1 MSNGSYSI
9 HISGRKHSIKNKKN
23 LVSFYNHILR
33 VYQEKKGTYDKD
45 KIVELIENPC
55 KSAKDYIK
63 VFNNSFLEEVSEYNN
78 KQKRKDRKI
87 DDYFKHVEAT
97 DKDVA
102 VEIIIQISD
111 QYYWKENPD
120 KKKFMENVYREQIK
134 DFKEKFPDFIITN
147 AMLHLDEASPHLH
160 VLGIPKATGYKRGM
174 SSQCAKSKIFT
185 PETLEKM
192 QKEMRENALVSMRK
206 FADPNF
212 NFKEKEKGRNFD
224 YSKEKIIELKTNN
237 DKINQVNND
246 LKSDIMEN
254 FNEIGE
260 ISRQIEKSSKN
271 IFYRIFH
278 NLPDLRHKLDKKEKK
293 LISNINWLVQ
303 NHLKNLSRNF
313 SSMDEFLEGFP
324 VIDFEGIRK
333 SAERDFYRDTY
344 SEFKQSKKDDLIS
357 ELAEKEKTKKSNIE
371 KAVNLAV
378 KELARTPE
386 IYNKVVEIKKKE
398 IENNPGELEDLM
410 KEVERQLFQI
420 YSDLIRNS
428 DKDLFKKRRSQIRN
442 EVVLEL
448 KDEIKKT
455 VDTSE
460 FRKQAIDEYR
470 KSELE
475 RDLSETEKA
484 GINKEILKIK
494 VNEALE
500 NPSDEII
507 EKVNQE
513 VKEKLVEMKFD
524 EKINSMD
531 YEIDVNNAIEEGIKA
546 SAEKNLAA
554 GSLMADKII
563 KVAHEAINRYTDISN
578 SDKIIKEVL
587 FEGQV
592 KPALEIVSMGCGIED
607 MAKSDPKIFR
617 DVITRIKEK
626 IQEIADYFGV
636 KVVHQGKD
644 FQKYKHTQPVKI
656 KEKSIIKE

>member
-1 MSNGSYSI
+1 MNGSYSF
-9 HISGRKHSIKNKKN
+9 HISSRQHAIKNKKQ
-23 LVSFYNHILR
+23 LVSFYKHILR
-33 VYQEKKGTYDKD
+33 LYQEKKGTYDKD
-45 KIVELIENPC
+45 KIIELIENPC
-55 KSAKDYIK
+55 KSANDYVK
-63 VFNNSFLEEVSEYNN
+63 VFNKSFSNELLEYNN
-78 KQKRKDRKI
+78 KQKRDDRKI
-87 DDYFKHVEAT
+87 DDYFKHVESS
-97 DKDVA
+97 DKDIA

-111 QYYWKENPD
+111 KYYWDENPD
-120 KKKFMENVYREQIK
+120 KRKFMEDVYREQIK
-134 DFKEKFPDFIITN
+134 DLQEMFPNLIITN
-147 AMLHLDEASPHLH
+147 AMLHLDEASPHIH
-160 VLGIPKATGYKRGM
+160 ILGIPKATDYKRGLLA
-174 SSQCAKSKIFT
+174 QCAKSKVFT
-185 PETLEKM
+185 PEILEKT
-192 QKEMRENALVSMRK
+192 QEEMREKALNSMRK
-206 FADPNF
+206 FADPDF
-212 NFKEKEKGRNFD
+212 TFKKKEKGRNFD
-224 YSKEKIIELKTNN
+224 YSKEKIIELKTGN
-237 DKINQVNND
+237 DRRNQLNND
-246 LKSDIMEN
+246 LTADIMEN
-254 FNEIGE
+254 FNEIDE
-260 ISRQIEKSSKN
+260 ISRQIEKFRKN
-271 IFYRIFH
+271 FFYRIFH
-278 NLPDLRHKLDKKEKK
+278 NLPDLRDKLDKKEKK
-293 LISNINWLVQ
+293 LISNIDWLVQ

-333 SAERDFYRDTY
+333 SAERDFYRETY
-344 SEFKQSKKDDLIS
+344 LEFKQSKKDDLIS

-371 KAVNLAV
+371 KAVDLAV

-386 IYNKVVEIKKKE
+386 IYNRVVEIKKKE
-398 IENNPGELEDLM
+398 IEDNPSELEDLM
-410 KEVERQLFQI
+410 KEVENQLFQL
-420 YSDLIRNS
+420 YSDMIRKS
-428 DKDLFKKRRSQIRN
+428 DKDLFKKKRVQIQN

-524 EKINSMD
+524 EKINSLD
-531 YEIDVNNAIEEGIKA
+531 YEIEVNNAIEEGIKA

-554 GSLMADKII
+554 GSLMADKVI

-617 DVITRIKEK
+617 DVVSKIKEK
-626 IQEIADYFGV
+626 IQKIADYLGIDLVFR
-636 KVVHQGKD
+636 GKD
-644 FQKYKHTQPVKI
+644 IQKYKHMQPVKI

>member
-1 MSNGSYSI
+1 MNGSYSF
-9 HISGRKHSIKNKKN
+9 HISSRQHAIKNKKQ
-23 LVSFYNHILR
+23 LVSFYKHILR
-33 VYQEKKGTYDKD
+33 LYQEKKGTYDKD
-45 KIVELIENPC
+45 KIIELIENPC
-55 KSAKDYIK
+55 KSANDYVK
-63 VFNNSFLEEVSEYNN
+63 VFNKSFSNELLEYNN
-78 KQKRKDRKI
+78 KQKRDDRKI
-87 DDYFKHVEAT
+87 DDYFKHVESS
-97 DKDVA
+97 DKDIA

-111 QYYWKENPD
+111 KYYWDENPD
-120 KKKFMENVYREQIK
+120 KRKFMEDVYREQIK
-134 DFKEKFPDFIITN
+134 DLQEMFPNLIITN
-147 AMLHLDEASPHLH
+147 AMLHLDEASPHIH
-160 VLGIPKATGYKRGM
+160 ILGIPKATDYKRGLLA
-174 SSQCAKSKIFT
+174 QCAKSKVFT
-185 PETLEKM
+185 PEILEKT
-192 QKEMRENALVSMRK
+192 QEEMREKALNSMRK
-206 FADPNF
+206 FADPDF
-212 NFKEKEKGRNFD
+212 TFKKKEKGRNFD
-224 YSKEKIIELKTNN
+224 YSKEKIIELKTGN
-237 DKINQVNND
+237 DRRNQLNND
-246 LKSDIMEN
+246 LTADIQEN
-254 FNEIGE
+254 FNEIDK
-260 ISRQIEKSSKN
+260 ISKQIERSKKN
-271 IFYRIFH
+271 FFYRVFH
-278 NLPDLRHKLDKKEKK
+278 NLPDLRDKLDKKEKK
-293 LISNINWLVQ
+293 LISNIDWLVQ

-333 SAERDFYRDTY
+333 SAERDFYRETY
-344 SEFKQSKKDDLIS
+344 LEFKQSKKDDLIS

-587 FEGQV
+587 FEGRV
-592 KPALEIVSMGCGIED
+592 EPALEIVSMGCGIKD
-607 MAKSDPKIFR
+607 MDKSDPKIFR
-617 DVITRIKEK
+617 DVVSKIKEK
-626 IQEIADYFGV
+626 IQKIADYSGID
-636 KVVHQGKD
+636 VVFRGKD
-644 FQKYKHTQPVKI
+644 IQKYKHMQPVKI

>member
-1 MSNGSYSI
+1 MNGSYSF
-9 HISGRKHSIKNKKN
+9 HISSRQHAIKNKKQ
-23 LVSFYNHILR
+23 LVSFYKHILR
-33 VYQEKKGTYDKD
+33 LYQEKKGTYDKD
-45 KIVELIENPC
+45 KIIELIENPC
-55 KSAKDYIK
+55 KSANDYVK
-63 VFNNSFLEEVSEYNN
+63 VFNKSFSNELLEYNN
-78 KQKRKDRKI
+78 KQKRDDRKI
-87 DDYFKHVEAT
+87 DDYFKHVESS
-97 DKDVA
+97 DKDIA

-111 QYYWKENPD
+111 KYYWDENPD
-120 KKKFMENVYREQIK
+120 KRKFMEDVYREQIK
-134 DFKEKFPDFIITN
+134 DLQEMFPNLIITN
-147 AMLHLDEASPHLH
+147 AMLHLDEASPHIH
-160 VLGIPKATGYKRGM
+160 ILGIPKATDYKRGLLA
-174 SSQCAKSKIFT
+174 QCAKSKVFT
-185 PETLEKM
+185 PEILEKT
-192 QKEMRENALVSMRK
+192 QEEMREKALNSMRK
-206 FADPNF
+206 FADPDF
-212 NFKEKEKGRNFD
+212 TFKKKEKGRNFD
-224 YSKEKIIELKTNN
+224 YSKEKIIELKTGN
-237 DKINQVNND
+237 DRRNQLNND
-246 LKSDIMEN
+246 LTADIQEN
-254 FNEIGE
+254 FNEIDK
-260 ISRQIEKSSKN
+260 IPKQIERSKKN
-271 IFYRIFH
+271 FFYRVFH
-278 NLPDLRHKLDKKEKK
+278 NLPDLRDKLDKKEKK
-293 LISNINWLVQ
+293 LISNIDWLVQ
-303 NHLKNLSRNF
+303 NHLKKLSRNF

-333 SAERDFYRDTY
+333 SAERDFYRETY
-344 SEFKQSKKDDLIS
+344 LEFKQSKKDDLIS

-371 KAVNLAV
+371 KAVDLAV

-398 IENNPGELEDLM
+398 IENNPSELEDLM
-410 KEVERQLFQI
+410 KEVEKQLFQF

-428 DKDLFKKRRSQIRN
+428 DKDFFKKRRSQIKN

-470 KSELE
+470 KSEIE
-475 RDLSETEKA
+475 RELSEPEKTE
-484 GINKEILKIK
+484 INKEILKIK
-494 VNEALE
+494 VNEALG
-500 NPSDEII
+500 NPSNEII

-513 VKEKLVEMKFD
+513 VKERLVEMKFD

-617 DVITRIKEK
+617 DVVSKIKEK
-626 IQEIADYFGV
+626 IQKIADYFGID
-636 KVVHQGKD
+636 VVFRGKD
-644 FQKYKHTQPVKI
+644 IQKYKHMQPVKI

>member
-1 MSNGSYSI
+1 MNGSYSI
-9 HISGRKHSIKNKKN
+9 HISSRQHAIKNKKQ
-23 LVSFYNHILR
+23 LVSFYKHILR
-33 VYQEKKGTYDKD
+33 LYQEKKGTYDKD
-45 KIVELIENPC
+45 KIIELIENPC
-55 KSAKDYIK
+55 KSANDYVK
-63 VFNNSFLEEVSEYNN
+63 VFNKSFSNELLEYNN
-78 KQKRKDRKI
+78 KQKRDDRKI
-87 DDYFKHVEAT
+87 DDYFKHVESS
-97 DKDVA
+97 DKDIA

-111 QYYWKENPD
+111 KYYWDENPD
-120 KKKFMENVYREQIK
+120 KRKFMEDVYREQIK
-134 DFKEKFPDFIITN
+134 DLQEMFPNLIITN
-147 AMLHLDEASPHLH
+147 AMLHLDEASPHIH
-160 VLGIPKATGYKRGM
+160 ILGIPKATDYKRGLQA
-174 SSQCAKSKIFT
+174 QCAKSKVFT
-185 PETLEKM
+185 PEILEKT
-192 QKEMRENALVSMRK
+192 QEEMREKALNSMRK
-206 FADPNF
+206 FADPDF
-212 NFKEKEKGRNFD
+212 TFKKKEKGRNFD

-278 NLPDLRHKLDKKEKK
+278 NLPDLRDKLDKKEKK
-293 LISNINWLVQ
+293 LISNIDWLVQ
-303 NHLKNLSRNF
+303 NHLKKLSRNF

-554 GSLMADKII
+554 GSLMADKVI

-626 IQEIADYFGV
+626 IQEIADYLGV

>member
-1 MSNGSYSI
+1 MNGSYSI
-9 HISGRKHSIKNKKN
+9 HISSRQHAIKNKKQ
-23 LVSFYNHILR
+23 LVSFYKHILR
-33 VYQEKKGTYDKD
+33 LYQEKKGTYDKD
-45 KIVELIENPC
+45 KIIELIENPC
-55 KSAKDYIK
+55 KSANDYVK
-63 VFNNSFLEEVSEYNN
+63 VFNKSFSNELLEYNN
-78 KQKRKDRKI
+78 KQKRDDRKI
-87 DDYFKHVEAT
+87 DDYFKHVESS
-97 DKDVA
+97 DKDIA

-111 QYYWKENPD
+111 KYYWDENPD
-120 KKKFMENVYREQIK
+120 KRKFMEDVYREQIK
-134 DFKEKFPDFIITN
+134 DLQEMFPNLIITN
-147 AMLHLDEASPHLH
+147 AMLHLDEASPHIH
-160 VLGIPKATGYKRGM
+160 ILGIPKATDYKRGLQA
-174 SSQCAKSKIFT
+174 QCAKSKVFT
-185 PETLEKM
+185 PEILEKT
-192 QKEMRENALVSMRK
+192 QEEMREKALNSMRK
-206 FADPNF
+206 FADPDF
-212 NFKEKEKGRNFD
+212 TFKKKEKGRNFD

-278 NLPDLRHKLDKKEKK
+278 NLPDLRDKLDKKEKK
-293 LISNINWLVQ
+293 LISNIDWLVQ
-303 NHLKNLSRNF
+303 NHLKKLSRNF

-333 SAERDFYRDTY
+333 SAERDFYRETY
-344 SEFKQSKKDDLIS
+344 LEFKQSKKDDLIS

-460 FRKQAIDEYR
+460 FRKQTIDEYR

-607 MAKSDPKIFR
+607 IAKSDPKIFR
-617 DVITRIKEK
+617 DVIARIKEK
-626 IQEIADYFGV
+626 IQGVADYLGV
-636 KVVHQGKD
+636 EVVFRGRD
-644 FQKYKHTQPVKI
+644 VQKYKHTQPVKI

>member
-1 MSNGSYSI
+1 MNGSYSI
-9 HISGRKHSIKNKKN
+9 HISSRQHAIKNKKQ
-23 LVSFYNHILR
+23 LVSFYKHILR
-33 VYQEKKGTYDKD
+33 LYQEKKGTYDKD
-45 KIVELIENPC
+45 KIIELIENPC
-55 KSAKDYIK
+55 KSANDYVK
-63 VFNNSFLEEVSEYNN
+63 VFNKSFSNELLEYNN
-78 KQKRKDRKI
+78 KQKRDDRKI
-87 DDYFKHVEAT
+87 DDYFKHVESS
-97 DKDVA
+97 DKDIA

-111 QYYWKENPD
+111 KYYWDENPD
-120 KKKFMENVYREQIK
+120 KRKFMEDVYREQIK
-134 DFKEKFPDFIITN
+134 DLQEMFPNLIITN
-147 AMLHLDEASPHLH
+147 AMLHLDEASPHIH
-160 VLGIPKATGYKRGM
+160 ILGIPKATDYKRGLQA
-174 SSQCAKSKIFT
+174 QCAKSKVFT
-185 PETLEKM
+185 PEILEKT
-192 QKEMRENALVSMRK
+192 QEEMREKALNSMRK
-206 FADPNF
+206 FADPDF
-212 NFKEKEKGRNFD
+212 TFKKKEKGRNFD

-278 NLPDLRHKLDKKEKK
+278 NLPDLRDKLDKKEKK
-293 LISNINWLVQ
+293 LISNIDWLVQ

-333 SAERDFYRDTY
+333 SAERDFYRETY
-344 SEFKQSKKDDLIS
+344 LEFKQSKKDDLIS

-617 DVITRIKEK
+617 DVIARIKEK
-626 IQEIADYFGV
+626 IQGVADYLGV
-636 KVVHQGKD
+636 EVVFRGRD
-644 FQKYKHTQPVKI
+644 VQKYKHTQPVKI

>member
-1 MSNGSYSI
+1 MNGSYSF
-9 HISGRKHSIKNKKN
+9 HISSRQHAIKNKKQ
-23 LVSFYNHILR
+23 LVSFYKHILR
-33 VYQEKKGTYDKD
+33 LYQEKKGTYDKD
-45 KIVELIENPC
+45 KIIELIENPC
-55 KSAKDYIK
+55 KSANDYVK
-63 VFNNSFLEEVSEYNN
+63 VFNKSFSNELLEYNN
-78 KQKRKDRKI
+78 KQKRDDRKI
-87 DDYFKHVEAT
+87 DDYFKHVESS
-97 DKDVA
+97 DKDIA

-111 QYYWKENPD
+111 KYYWDENPD
-120 KKKFMENVYREQIK
+120 KRKFMEDVYREQIK
-134 DFKEKFPDFIITN
+134 DLQEMFPNLIITN
-147 AMLHLDEASPHLH
+147 AMLHLDEASPHIH
-160 VLGIPKATGYKRGM
+160 ILGIPKATDYKRGLQA
-174 SSQCAKSKIFT
+174 QCAKSKVFT
-185 PETLEKM
+185 PEILEKT
-192 QKEMRENALVSMRK
+192 QEEMREKALNSMRK
-206 FADPNF
+206 FADPDF
-212 NFKEKEKGRNFD
+212 TFKKKEKGRNFD

-278 NLPDLRHKLDKKEKK
+278 NLPDLRDKLDKKEKK
-293 LISNINWLVQ
+293 LINNIDWLVQ

-333 SAERDFYRDTY
+333 SAERDFYRETY
-344 SEFKQSKKDDLIS
+344 LEFKQSKKDDLIS

-371 KAVNLAV
+371 KAVDLAV

-410 KEVERQLFQI
+410 KEVEKQLFQI

-592 KPALEIVSMGCGIED
+592 KPALEIVSMGCSIED

-617 DVITRIKEK
+617 DVIARIKEK
-626 IQEIADYFGV
+626 IQGVADYLGV
-636 KVVHQGKD
+636 EVVFRGRD
-644 FQKYKHTQPVKI
+644 VQKYKHTQPVKI

>member
-1 MSNGSYSI
+1 MNGSYSI
-9 HISGRKHSIKNKKN
+9 HISSRQHAIKNKKQ
-23 LVSFYNHILR
+23 LVSFYKHILR
-33 VYQEKKGTYDKD
+33 LYQEKKGTYDKD
-45 KIVELIENPC
+45 KIIELIENPC
-55 KSAKDYIK
+55 KSANDYVK
-63 VFNNSFLEEVSEYNN
+63 VFNKSFSNELLEYNN
-78 KQKRKDRKI
+78 KQKRDDRKI
-87 DDYFKHVEAT
+87 DDYFKHVESS
-97 DKDVA
+97 DKDIA

-111 QYYWKENPD
+111 KYYWDENPD
-120 KKKFMENVYREQIK
+120 KRKFMEDVYREQIK
-134 DFKEKFPDFIITN
+134 DLQEMFPNLIITN
-147 AMLHLDEASPHLH
+147 AMLHLDEASPHIH
-160 VLGIPKATGYKRGM
+160 ILGIPKATDYKRGLQA
-174 SSQCAKSKIFT
+174 QCAKSKVFT
-185 PETLEKM
+185 PEILEKT
-192 QKEMRENALVSMRK
+192 QEEMREKALNSMRK
-206 FADPNF
+206 FADPDF
-212 NFKEKEKGRNFD
+212 TFKKKEKGRNFD

-278 NLPDLRHKLDKKEKK
+278 NLPDLRDKLDKKEKK
-293 LISNINWLVQ
+293 LISNIDWLVQ
-303 NHLKNLSRNF
+303 NHLKKLSRNF

-333 SAERDFYRDTY
+333 SAERDFYRETY
-344 SEFKQSKKDDLIS
+344 LEFKQSKKDDLIS

-546 SAEKNLAA
+546 SAEKNLAV

-626 IQEIADYFGV
+626 IQEIADYLGV

>member
-1 MSNGSYSI
+1 M
-9 HISGRKHSIKNKKN
+9 HIASRQHAIKNKKQ
-23 LVSFYNHILR
+23 LVSVYKHILR
-33 VYQEKKGTYDKD
+33 LYQEKKGTYDKD
-45 KIVELIENPC
+45 KIIELIENPC
-55 KSAKDYIK
+55 KSANDYVK
-63 VFNNSFLEEVSEYNN
+63 VFNKSFSNELLEYNN
-78 KQKRKDRKI
+78 KQKRDDRKI
-87 DDYFKHVEAT
+87 DDYFKHVESS
-97 DKDVA
+97 DKDIA

-111 QYYWKENPD
+111 KYYWDENPD
-120 KKKFMENVYREQIK
+120 KRKFMEDVYREQIK
-134 DFKEKFPDFIITN
+134 DLQEMFPNLIITN
-147 AMLHLDEASPHLH
+147 AMLHLDEASPHIH
-160 VLGIPKATGYKRGM
+160 ILGIPKATDYKRGLLA
-174 SSQCAKSKIFT
+174 QCAKSKVFT
-185 PETLEKM
+185 PEILEKT
-192 QKEMRENALVSMRK
+192 QEEMREKALNSMRK
-206 FADPNF
+206 FADPDF
-212 NFKEKEKGRNFD
+212 TFKKKEKGRNFD
-224 YSKEKIIELKTNN
+224 YSKEKIIELKTGN
-237 DKINQVNND
+237 DRRNQLNND
-246 LKSDIMEN
+246 LTADIQEN
-254 FNEIGE
+254 FNEIDK
-260 ISRQIEKSSKN
+260 IPKQIERSKKN
-271 IFYRIFH
+271 FFYRVFH
-278 NLPDLRHKLDKKEKK
+278 NLPDLRDKLDKKEKK
-293 LISNINWLVQ
+293 LISNIDWLVQ
-303 NHLKNLSRNF
+303 NHLKKLSRNF

-333 SAERDFYRDTY
+333 SAERDFYRETY
-344 SEFKQSKKDDLIS
+344 LEFKQSKKDDLIS

-371 KAVNLAV
+371 KAVDLAV

-398 IENNPGELEDLM
+398 IENNPGELENLM
-410 KEVERQLFQI
+410 KEVENQLFQL

-428 DKDLFKKRRSQIRN
+428 DKDFFKKRRSQIRN

-500 NPSDEII
+500 NPSNEII

-513 VKEKLVEMKFD
+513 VKERLVEMKFD
-524 EKINSMD
+524 EKINSLD
-531 YEIDVNNAIEEGIKA
+531 YEIEVNNAIEEGIKA

-554 GSLMADKII
+554 GSLMADKVI

-592 KPALEIVSMGCGIED
+592 EPALEIVSMGCGIKD
-607 MAKSDPKIFR
+607 MDKSDPKIFR
-617 DVITRIKEK
+617 DVVSKIKEK
-626 IQEIADYFGV
+626 IQKIADYWGID
-636 KVVHQGKD
+636 VVFRGKD
-644 FQKYKHTQPVKI
+644 IQKYKHMQPVKI

>member
-1 MSNGSYSI
+1 MNGSYSF
-9 HISGRKHSIKNKKN
+9 HISSRQHAIKNKKQ
-23 LVSFYNHILR
+23 LVSFYKHILR
-33 VYQEKKGTYDKD
+33 LYQEKKGTYDKD
-45 KIVELIENPC
+45 KIIELIENPC
-55 KSAKDYIK
+55 KSANDYVK
-63 VFNNSFLEEVSEYNN
+63 VFNKSFSNELLEYNN
-78 KQKRKDRKI
+78 KQKRDDRKI
-87 DDYFKHVEAT
+87 DDYFKHVESS
-97 DKDVA
+97 DKDIA

-111 QYYWKENPD
+111 KYYWDENPD
-120 KKKFMENVYREQIK
+120 KRKFMEDVYREQIK
-134 DFKEKFPDFIITN
+134 DLQEMFPNLIITN
-147 AMLHLDEASPHLH
+147 AMLHLDEASPHIH
-160 VLGIPKATGYKRGM
+160 ILGIPKATDYKRGLLA
-174 SSQCAKSKIFT
+174 QCAKSKVFT
-185 PETLEKM
+185 PEILEKT
-192 QKEMRENALVSMRK
+192 QEEMREKALNSMRK
-206 FADPNF
+206 FADPDF
-212 NFKEKEKGRNFD
+212 TFKKKEKGRNFD
-224 YSKEKIIELKTNN
+224 YSKEKIIELKTGN
-237 DKINQVNND
+237 DRRNQLNND
-246 LKSDIMEN
+246 LTADIQEN
-254 FNEIGE
+254 FNEIDE
-260 ISRQIEKSSKN
+260 ISRQIEKFRKN
-271 IFYRIFH
+271 FFYRIFH
-278 NLPDLRHKLDKKEKK
+278 NLPDLRDKLDKKEKK
-293 LISNINWLVQ
+293 LISNIDWLVQ

-333 SAERDFYRDTY
+333 SAERDFYRETY
-344 SEFKQSKKDDLIS
+344 LEFKQSKKDDLIS

-371 KAVNLAV
+371 KAVDLAV

-398 IENNPGELEDLM
+398 IENNPGELENLM
-410 KEVERQLFQI
+410 KEVENQLFQL

-428 DKDLFKKRRSQIRN
+428 DKDFFKKRRSQIRN

-470 KSELE
+470 KSELK

-500 NPSDEII
+500 NPSNEII

-513 VKEKLVEMKFD
+513 VKERLVEMKFD
-524 EKINSMD
+524 DKINSLD
-531 YEIDVNNAIEEGIKA
+531 YEIEVNNAIEEGIKA

-554 GSLMADKII
+554 GSLMADKVI

-592 KPALEIVSMGCGIED
+592 EPALEIVSMGCGIKD
-607 MAKSDPKIFR
+607 MDKSDPKIFR
-617 DVITRIKEK
+617 DVVSKIKEK
-626 IQEIADYFGV
+626 IQKIADYWGID
-636 KVVHQGKD
+636 VVFRGKD
-644 FQKYKHTQPVKI
+644 IQKYKHMQPVKI

>member
-1 MSNGSYSI
+1 MNGSYSF
-9 HISGRKHSIKNKKN
+9 HISSRQHAIKNKKQ
-23 LVSFYNHILR
+23 LVSFYKHILR
-33 VYQEKKGTYDKD
+33 LYQEKKGTYDKD
-45 KIVELIENPC
+45 KIIELIENPC
-55 KSAKDYIK
+55 KSANDYVK
-63 VFNNSFLEEVSEYNN
+63 VFNKSFSNELLEYNN
-78 KQKRKDRKI
+78 KQKRDDRKI
-87 DDYFKHVEAT
+87 DDYFKHVESS
-97 DKDVA
+97 DKDIA

-111 QYYWKENPD
+111 KYYWDENPD
-120 KKKFMENVYREQIK
+120 KRKFMEDVYREQIK
-134 DFKEKFPDFIITN
+134 DLQEMFPNLIITN

-160 VLGIPKATGYKRGM
+160 ILGIPKATDYKRGLLA
-174 SSQCAKSKIFT
+174 QCAKSKVFT
-185 PETLEKM
+185 PEILEKT
-192 QKEMRENALVSMRK
+192 QEEMREKALNSMRK
-206 FADPNF
+206 FADPDF
-212 NFKEKEKGRNFD
+212 TFKKKEKGRNFD
-224 YSKEKIIELKTNN
+224 YSKEKIIELKTGN
-237 DKINQVNND
+237 DRRNQLNND
-246 LKSDIMEN
+246 LTADIQEN
-254 FNEIGE
+254 FNEIDK
-260 ISRQIEKSSKN
+260 ISKQIERSKKN
-271 IFYRIFH
+271 FFYRVFH
-278 NLPDLRHKLDKKEKK
+278 NLPDLRDKLDKKEKK
-293 LISNINWLVQ
+293 LISNIDWLVQ
-303 NHLKNLSRNF
+303 NHLKKLSRNF

-333 SAERDFYRDTY
+333 SAERDFYRETY
-344 SEFKQSKKDDLIS
+344 LEFKQSKKDDLIS

-371 KAVNLAV
+371 KAVDLAV

-398 IENNPGELEDLM
+398 IENNPGELENLM
-410 KEVERQLFQI
+410 KEVENQLFQL

-428 DKDLFKKRRSQIRN
+428 DKDFFKKRRSQIRN

-500 NPSDEII
+500 NPSNEII

-513 VKEKLVEMKFD
+513 VKERLVEMKFD
-524 EKINSMD
+524 EKINSLD
-531 YEIDVNNAIEEGIKA
+531 YEIEVNNAIEEGIKA

-554 GSLMADKII
+554 GSLMADKVI

-592 KPALEIVSMGCGIED
+592 EPALEIVSMGCGIKD
-607 MAKSDPKIFR
+607 MDKSDPKIFR

-626 IQEIADYFGV
+626 IQEIADYLGV

>member
-1 MSNGSYSI
+1 MNGSYSF
-9 HISGRKHSIKNKKN
+9 HISSRQHAIKNKKQ
-23 LVSFYNHILR
+23 LVSFYKHILR
-33 VYQEKKGTYDKD
+33 LYQEKKGTYDKD
-45 KIVELIENPC
+45 KIIELIENPC
-55 KSAKDYIK
+55 KSANDYVK
-63 VFNNSFLEEVSEYNN
+63 VFNKSFSNELLEYNN
-78 KQKRKDRKI
+78 KQKRDDRKI
-87 DDYFKHVEAT
+87 DDYFKHVESS
-97 DKDVA
+97 DKDIA

-111 QYYWKENPD
+111 KYYWDENPD
-120 KKKFMENVYREQIK
+120 KRKFMEDVYREQIK
-134 DFKEKFPDFIITN
+134 DLQEMFPNLIITN
-147 AMLHLDEASPHLH
+147 AMLHLDEASPHIH
-160 VLGIPKATGYKRGM
+160 ILGIPKATDYKRGLQA
-174 SSQCAKSKIFT
+174 QCAKSKVFT
-185 PETLEKM
+185 PEILEKT
-192 QKEMRENALVSMRK
+192 QEEMREKALNSMRK
-206 FADPNF
+206 FADPDF
-212 NFKEKEKGRNFD
+212 TFKKKEKGRNFD

-278 NLPDLRHKLDKKEKK
+278 NLPDLRDKLDKKEKK
-293 LISNINWLVQ
+293 LISNIDWLVQ
-303 NHLKNLSRNF
+303 NHLKKLSRNF

-333 SAERDFYRDTY
+333 SAERDFYRETY
-344 SEFKQSKKDDLIS
+344 LEFKQSKKDDLIS

-617 DVITRIKEK
+617 DVIARIKEK
-626 IQEIADYFGV
+626 IQGVADYLGV
-636 KVVHQGKD
+636 EVVFRGRD
-644 FQKYKHTQPVKI
+644 VQKYKHTQPVKI

>member
-1 MSNGSYSI
+1 MNGSYSF
-9 HISGRKHSIKNKKN
+9 HISSRQHAIKNKKQ
-23 LVSFYNHILR
+23 LVSFYKHILR
-33 VYQEKKGTYDKD
+33 LYQEKKGTYDKD
-45 KIVELIENPC
+45 KIIELIENPC
-55 KSAKDYIK
+55 KSANDYVK
-63 VFNNSFLEEVSEYNN
+63 VFNKSFSNELLEYNN
-78 KQKRKDRKI
+78 KQKRDDRKI
-87 DDYFKHVEAT
+87 DDYFKHVESS
-97 DKDVA
+97 DKDIA

-111 QYYWKENPD
+111 KYYWDENPD
-120 KKKFMENVYREQIK
+120 KRKFMEDVYREQIK
-134 DFKEKFPDFIITN
+134 DLQEMFPNLIITN
-147 AMLHLDEASPHLH
+147 AMLHLDEASPHIH
-160 VLGIPKATGYKRGM
+160 ILGIPKATDYKRGLLA
-174 SSQCAKSKIFT
+174 QCAKSKVFT
-185 PETLEKM
+185 PEILEKT
-192 QKEMRENALVSMRK
+192 QEEMREKALNSMRK
-206 FADPNF
+206 FADPDF
-212 NFKEKEKGRNFD
+212 TFKKKEKGRNFD
-224 YSKEKIIELKTNN
+224 YSKEKIIELKTGN
-237 DKINQVNND
+237 DRRNQLNND
-246 LKSDIMEN
+246 LTADIQEN
-254 FNEIGE
+254 FNEIDK
-260 ISRQIEKSSKN
+260 ISKQIERSKKN
-271 IFYRIFH
+271 FFYRVFH
-278 NLPDLRHKLDKKEKK
+278 NLPDLRDKLDKKEKK
-293 LISNINWLVQ
+293 LISNIDWLVQ
-303 NHLKNLSRNF
+303 NHLKKLSRNF

-333 SAERDFYRDTY
+333 SAERDFYRETY
-344 SEFKQSKKDDLIS
+344 LEFKQSKKDDLIS

-371 KAVNLAV
+371 KAVDLAV

-398 IENNPGELEDLM
+398 IENNPGELENLM
-410 KEVERQLFQI
+410 KEVENQLFQL

-428 DKDLFKKRRSQIRN
+428 DKDFFKKRRSQIRN

-500 NPSDEII
+500 NPSNEII

-513 VKEKLVEMKFD
+513 VKERLVEMKFD
-524 EKINSMD
+524 EKINSLD
-531 YEIDVNNAIEEGIKA
+531 YEIEVNNAIEEGIKA

-554 GSLMADKII
+554 GSLMADKVI

-592 KPALEIVSMGCGIED
+592 EPALEIVSMGCGIKD
-607 MAKSDPKIFR
+607 MDKSDPKIFR
-617 DVITRIKEK
+617 DVVSKIKEK
-626 IQEIADYFGV
+626 IQKIADYWGID
-636 KVVHQGKD
+636 VVFRGKD
-644 FQKYKHTQPVKI
+644 IQKYKHMQPVKI

>member
-1 MSNGSYSI
+1 MNGSYSF
-9 HISGRKHSIKNKKN
+9 HISSRQHAIKNKKQ
-23 LVSFYNHILR
+23 LVSFYKHILR
-33 VYQEKKGTYDKD
+33 LYQEKKGTYDKD
-45 KIVELIENPC
+45 KIIELIENPC
-55 KSAKDYIK
+55 KSANDYVK
-63 VFNNSFLEEVSEYNN
+63 VFNKSFSNELLEYNN
-78 KQKRKDRKI
+78 KQKRDDRKI
-87 DDYFKHVEAT
+87 DDYFKHVESS
-97 DKDVA
+97 DKDIA

-111 QYYWKENPD
+111 KYYWDENPD
-120 KKKFMENVYREQIK
+120 KRKFMEDVYREQIK
-134 DFKEKFPDFIITN
+134 DLQEMFPNLIITN
-147 AMLHLDEASPHLH
+147 AMLHLDEASPHIH
-160 VLGIPKATGYKRGM
+160 ILGIPKATDYKRGLLA
-174 SSQCAKSKIFT
+174 QCAKSKVFT
-185 PETLEKM
+185 PEILEKT
-192 QKEMRENALVSMRK
+192 QEEMREKALNSMRK
-206 FADPNF
+206 FADPDF
-212 NFKEKEKGRNFD
+212 TFKKKEKGRNFD
-224 YSKEKIIELKTNN
+224 YSKEKIIELKTGN
-237 DKINQVNND
+237 DRRNQLNND
-246 LKSDIMEN
+246 LTADIQEN
-254 FNEIGE
+254 FNEIDE
-260 ISRQIEKSSKN
+260 ISRQIEKFRKN
-271 IFYRIFH
+271 FFYRIFH
-278 NLPDLRHKLDKKEKK
+278 NLPDLRDKLDKKEKK
-293 LISNINWLVQ
+293 LISNIDWLVQ
-303 NHLKNLSRNF
+303 NHLKKLSRNF

-333 SAERDFYRDTY
+333 SAERDFYRETY
-344 SEFKQSKKDDLIS
+344 LEFKQSKKDDLIS

-371 KAVNLAV
+371 KAVDLAV

-398 IENNPGELEDLM
+398 IENNPGELENLM
-410 KEVERQLFQI
+410 KEVENQLFQL

-428 DKDLFKKRRSQIRN
+428 DKDFFKKRRSQIRN

-500 NPSDEII
+500 NPSNEII

-513 VKEKLVEMKFD
+513 VKERLVEMKFD
-524 EKINSMD
+524 EKINSLD
-531 YEIDVNNAIEEGIKA
+531 YEIEVNNAIEEGIKA

-554 GSLMADKII
+554 GSLMADKVI

-592 KPALEIVSMGCGIED
+592 EPALEIVSMGCGIKD
-607 MAKSDPKIFR
+607 MDKSDPKIFR
-617 DVITRIKEK
+617 DVVSKIKEK
-626 IQEIADYFGV
+626 IQKIADYWGID
-636 KVVHQGKD
+636 VVFRGKD
-644 FQKYKHTQPVKI
+644 IQKYKHMQPVKI

>member
-1 MSNGSYSI
+1 MNGSYSI
-9 HISGRKHSIKNKKN
+9 HISSRQHAIKNKKQ
-23 LVSFYNHILR
+23 LVSFYKHILR
-33 VYQEKKGTYDKD
+33 LYQEKKGTYDKD
-45 KIVELIENPC
+45 KIIELIENPC
-55 KSAKDYIK
+55 KSANDYVK
-63 VFNNSFLEEVSEYNN
+63 VFNKSFSNELLEYNN
-78 KQKRKDRKI
+78 KQKRDDRKI
-87 DDYFKHVEAT
+87 DDYFKHVESS
-97 DKDVA
+97 DKDIA

-111 QYYWKENPD
+111 KYYWDENPD
-120 KKKFMENVYREQIK
+120 KRKFMEDVYREQIK
-134 DFKEKFPDFIITN
+134 DLQEMFPNLIITN
-147 AMLHLDEASPHLH
+147 AMLHLDEASPHIH
-160 VLGIPKATGYKRGM
+160 ILGIPKATDYKRGLLA
-174 SSQCAKSKIFT
+174 QCAKSKVFT
-185 PETLEKM
+185 PEILEKT
-192 QKEMRENALVSMRK
+192 QEEMREKALNSMRK
-206 FADPNF
+206 FADPDF
-212 NFKEKEKGRNFD
+212 TFKKKEKGRNFD
-224 YSKEKIIELKTNN
+224 YSKEKIIELKTGN
-237 DKINQVNND
+237 DRRNQLNND
-246 LKSDIMEN
+246 LTADIQEN
-254 FNEIGE
+254 FNEIDK
-260 ISRQIEKSSKN
+260 ISKQIERSKKN
-271 IFYRIFH
+271 FFYRVFH
-278 NLPDLRHKLDKKEKK
+278 NLPDLRDKLDKKEKK
-293 LISNINWLVQ
+293 LISNIDWLVQ
-303 NHLKNLSRNF
+303 NHLKKLSRNF

-398 IENNPGELEDLM
+398 IENNPSELEDLM
-410 KEVERQLFQI
+410 KEVEKQLFQF

-428 DKDLFKKRRSQIRN
+428 DKDFFKKRRSQIKN

-470 KSELE
+470 KSEIE
-475 RDLSETEKA
+475 RELSEPEKTE
-484 GINKEILKIK
+484 INKEILKIK
-494 VNEALE
+494 VNEALG
-500 NPSDEII
+500 NPSNEII

-513 VKEKLVEMKFD
+513 VKERLVEMKFD

-554 GSLMADKII
+554 GSLMADKVI

-587 FEGQV
+587 FEGRV
-592 KPALEIVSMGCGIED
+592 EPALEIVSMGCGIKD
-607 MAKSDPKIFR
+607 MDKSDPKIFR
-617 DVITRIKEK
+617 DVVSKIKEK
-626 IQEIADYFGV
+626 IQKIADYSGID
-636 KVVHQGKD
+636 VVFRGKD
-644 FQKYKHTQPVKI
+644 IQKYKHMQPVKI

>member
-1 MSNGSYSI
+1 MNGSYSF
-9 HISGRKHSIKNKKN
+9 HISSRQHAIKNKKQ
-23 LVSFYNHILR
+23 LVSFYKHILR
-33 VYQEKKGTYDKD
+33 LYQEKKGTYDKD
-45 KIVELIENPC
+45 KIIELIENPC
-55 KSAKDYIK
+55 KSANDYVK
-63 VFNNSFLEEVSEYNN
+63 VFNKSFSNELLEYNN
-78 KQKRKDRKI
+78 KQKRDDRKI
-87 DDYFKHVEAT
+87 DDYFKHVESS
-97 DKDVA
+97 DKDIA

-111 QYYWKENPD
+111 KYYWDENPD
-120 KKKFMENVYREQIK
+120 KRKFMEDVYREQIK
-134 DFKEKFPDFIITN
+134 DLQEMFPNLIITN
-147 AMLHLDEASPHLH
+147 AMLHLDEASPHIH
-160 VLGIPKATGYKRGM
+160 ILGIPKATDYKRGLLA
-174 SSQCAKSKIFT
+174 QCAKSKVFT
-185 PETLEKM
+185 PEILEKT
-192 QKEMRENALVSMRK
+192 QEEMREKALNSMRK
-206 FADPNF
+206 FADPDF
-212 NFKEKEKGRNFD
+212 TFKKKEKGRNFD
-224 YSKEKIIELKTNN
+224 YSKEKIIELKTGN
-237 DKINQVNND
+237 DRRNQLNND
-246 LKSDIMEN
+246 LTADIQEN
-254 FNEIGE
+254 FNEIDK
-260 ISRQIEKSSKN
+260 IPKQIERSKKN
-271 IFYRIFH
+271 FFYRVFH
-278 NLPDLRHKLDKKEKK
+278 NLPDLRDKLDKKEKK
-293 LISNINWLVQ
+293 LISNIDWLVQ
-303 NHLKNLSRNF
+303 NHLKKLSRNF

-333 SAERDFYRDTY
+333 SAERDFYRETY
-344 SEFKQSKKDDLIS
+344 LEFKQSKKDDLIS

-371 KAVNLAV
+371 KAVDLAV

-398 IENNPGELEDLM
+398 IENNPGELENLM
-410 KEVERQLFQI
+410 KEVENQLFQL

-428 DKDLFKKRRSQIRN
+428 DKDFFKKRRSQIRN

-500 NPSDEII
+500 NPSNEII

-513 VKEKLVEMKFD
+513 VKERLVEMKFD
-524 EKINSMD
+524 EKINSLD
-531 YEIDVNNAIEEGIKA
+531 YEIEVNNAIEEGIKA

-554 GSLMADKII
+554 GSLMADKVI

-592 KPALEIVSMGCGIED
+592 EPALEIVSMGCGIKD
-607 MAKSDPKIFR
+607 MDKSDPKIFR
-617 DVITRIKEK
+617 DVVSKIKEK
-626 IQEIADYFGV
+626 IQKIADYWGID
-636 KVVHQGKD
+636 VVFRGKD
-644 FQKYKHTQPVKI
+644 IQKYKHMQPVKI

>member
-1 MSNGSYSI
+1 MNGSYSI
-9 HISGRKHSIKNKKN
+9 HISSRQHAIKNKKQ
-23 LVSFYNHILR
+23 LVSFYKHILR
-33 VYQEKKGTYDKD
+33 LYQEKKGTYDKD
-45 KIVELIENPC
+45 KIIELIENPC
-55 KSAKDYIK
+55 KSANDYVK
-63 VFNNSFLEEVSEYNN
+63 VFNKSFSNELLEYNN
-78 KQKRKDRKI
+78 KQKRDDRKI
-87 DDYFKHVEAT
+87 DDYFKHVESS
-97 DKDVA
+97 DKDIA

-111 QYYWKENPD
+111 KYYWDENPD
-120 KKKFMENVYREQIK
+120 KRKFMEDVYREQIK
-134 DFKEKFPDFIITN
+134 DLQEMFPNLIITN
-147 AMLHLDEASPHLH
+147 AMLHLDEASPHIH
-160 VLGIPKATGYKRGM
+160 ILGIPKATDYKRGLQA
-174 SSQCAKSKIFT
+174 QCAKSKVFT
-185 PETLEKM
+185 PEILEKT
-192 QKEMRENALVSMRK
+192 QEEMREKALNSMRK
-206 FADPNF
+206 FADPDF
-212 NFKEKEKGRNFD
+212 TFKKKEKGRNFD

-278 NLPDLRHKLDKKEKK
+278 NLPDLRDKLDKKEKK
-293 LISNINWLVQ
+293 LISNIDWLVQ
-303 NHLKNLSRNF
+303 NHLKKLSRNF

-554 GSLMADKII
+554 GSLMADKVI

-587 FEGQV
+587 FEGRV
-592 KPALEIVSMGCGIED
+592 EPALEIVSMGCGIKD
-607 MAKSDPKIFR
+607 MDKSDPKIFR
-617 DVITRIKEK
+617 DVVSKIKEK
-626 IQEIADYFGV
+626 IQKIADYWGID
-636 KVVHQGKD
+636 VVFRGKD
-644 FQKYKHTQPVKI
+644 IQKYKHMQPVKI

>member
-1 MSNGSYSI
+1 MNGSYSI
-9 HISGRKHSIKNKKN
+9 HISSRQHAIKNKKQ
-23 LVSFYNHILR
+23 LVSFYKHILR
-33 VYQEKKGTYDKD
+33 LYQEKKGTYDKD
-45 KIVELIENPC
+45 KIIELIENPC
-55 KSAKDYIK
+55 KSANDYVK
-63 VFNNSFLEEVSEYNN
+63 VFNKSFSNELLEYNN
-78 KQKRKDRKI
+78 KQKRDDRKI
-87 DDYFKHVEAT
+87 DDYFKHVESS
-97 DKDVA
+97 DKDIA

-111 QYYWKENPD
+111 KYYWDENPD
-120 KKKFMENVYREQIK
+120 KRKFMEDVYREQIK
-134 DFKEKFPDFIITN
+134 DLQEMFPNLIITN
-147 AMLHLDEASPHLH
+147 AMLHLDEASPHIH
-160 VLGIPKATGYKRGM
+160 ILGIPKATDYKRGLQA
-174 SSQCAKSKIFT
+174 QCAKSKVFT
-185 PETLEKM
+185 PEILEKT
-192 QKEMRENALVSMRK
+192 QEEMREKALNSMRK
-206 FADPNF
+206 FADPDF
-212 NFKEKEKGRNFD
+212 TFKKKEKGRNFD

-278 NLPDLRHKLDKKEKK
+278 NLPDLRDKLDKKEKK
-293 LISNINWLVQ
+293 LISNIDWLVQ
-303 NHLKNLSRNF
+303 NHLKKLSRNF

-333 SAERDFYRDTY
+333 SAERDFYRETY
-344 SEFKQSKKDDLIS
+344 LEFKQSKKDDLIS

-617 DVITRIKEK
+617 DVIARIKEK
-626 IQEIADYFGV
+626 IQGVADYLGV
-636 KVVHQGKD
+636 EVVFRGRD
-644 FQKYKHTQPVKI
+644 VQKYKHTQPVKI
-656 KEKSIIKE
+656 KEKPIIK

>member
-1 MSNGSYSI
+1 MNGSYSF
-9 HISGRKHSIKNKKN
+9 HISSRQHAIKNKKQ
-23 LVSFYNHILR
+23 LVSFYKHILR
-33 VYQEKKGTYDKD
+33 LYQEKKGTYDKD
-45 KIVELIENPC
+45 KIIELIENPC
-55 KSAKDYIK
+55 KSANDYVK
-63 VFNNSFLEEVSEYNN
+63 VFNKSFSNELLEYNN
-78 KQKRKDRKI
+78 KQKRDDRKI
-87 DDYFKHVEAT
+87 DDYFKHVESS
-97 DKDVA
+97 DKDIA

-111 QYYWKENPD
+111 KYYWDENPD
-120 KKKFMENVYREQIK
+120 KRKFMEDVYREQIK
-134 DFKEKFPDFIITN
+134 DLQEMFPNLIITN
-147 AMLHLDEASPHLH
+147 AMLHLDEASPHIH
-160 VLGIPKATGYKRGM
+160 ILGIPKATDYKRGLLA
-174 SSQCAKSKIFT
+174 QCAKSKVFT
-185 PETLEKM
+185 PEILEKT
-192 QKEMRENALVSMRK
+192 QEEMREKALNSMRK
-206 FADPNF
+206 FADPDF
-212 NFKEKEKGRNFD
+212 TFKKKEKGRNFD
-224 YSKEKIIELKTNN
+224 YSKEKIIELKTGN
-237 DKINQVNND
+237 DRRNQLNND
-246 LKSDIMEN
+246 LTADIQEN
-254 FNEIGE
+254 FNEIDK
-260 ISRQIEKSSKN
+260 ISKQIERSKKN
-271 IFYRIFH
+271 FFYRVFH
-278 NLPDLRHKLDKKEKK
+278 NLPDLRDKLDKKEKK
-293 LISNINWLVQ
+293 LISNIDWLVQ
-303 NHLKNLSRNF
+303 NHLKKLSRNF

-333 SAERDFYRDTY
+333 SAERDFYRETY

-371 KAVNLAV
+371 KAVDLAV

-410 KEVERQLFQI
+410 KEVEKQLFQI

-470 KSELE
+470 KSEIE
-475 RDLSETEKA
+475 RELSEPEKTE
-484 GINKEILKIK
+484 INKEILKIK

-500 NPSDEII
+500 NPSNEII

-524 EKINSMD
+524 EKINSLD
-531 YEIDVNNAIEEGIKA
+531 YEIEVNNAIEEGIKA

-554 GSLMADKII
+554 GSLMADKVI

-592 KPALEIVSMGCGIED
+592 EPALEIVSMGCGIKD
-607 MAKSDPKIFR
+607 MDKSDPKIFR

-626 IQEIADYFGV
+626 IQEIADYLGV

-644 FQKYKHTQPVKI
+644 FQKYKHMQPVKI

>member
-1 MSNGSYSI
+1 MNGSYSI
-9 HISGRKHSIKNKKN
+9 HISSRQHAIKNKKQ
-23 LVSFYNHILR
+23 LVSFYKHILR
-33 VYQEKKGTYDKD
+33 LYQEKKGTYDKD
-45 KIVELIENPC
+45 KIIELIENPC
-55 KSAKDYIK
+55 KSANDYVK
-63 VFNNSFLEEVSEYNN
+63 VFNKSFSNELLEYNN
-78 KQKRKDRKI
+78 KQKRDVRKI
-87 DDYFKHVEAT
+87 DDYFKHVESS
-97 DKDVA
+97 DKDIA

-111 QYYWKENPD
+111 KYYWDENPD
-120 KKKFMENVYREQIK
+120 KRKFMEDVYREQIK
-134 DFKEKFPDFIITN
+134 DLQEMFPNLIITN
-147 AMLHLDEASPHLH
+147 AMLHLDEASPHIH
-160 VLGIPKATGYKRGM
+160 ILGIPKATDYKRGLQA
-174 SSQCAKSKIFT
+174 QCAKSKVFT
-185 PETLEKM
+185 PEILEKT
-192 QKEMRENALVSMRK
+192 QEEMREKALNSMRK
-206 FADPNF
+206 FADPDF
-212 NFKEKEKGRNFD
+212 TFKKKEKGRNFD

-278 NLPDLRHKLDKKEKK
+278 NLPDLRDKLDKKEKK
-293 LISNINWLVQ
+293 LISNIDWLVQ
-303 NHLKNLSRNF
+303 NHLKKLSRNF

-333 SAERDFYRDTY
+333 SAERDFYRETY
-344 SEFKQSKKDDLIS
+344 LEFKQSKKDDLIS

-592 KPALEIVSMGCGIED
+592 KPALEIVSMGCGIKD
-607 MAKSDPKIFR
+607 MDKSDPKIFR
-617 DVITRIKEK
+617 DVVSKIKEK
-626 IQEIADYFGV
+626 IQKIADYLGIDLVFR
-636 KVVHQGKD
+636 GKD
-644 FQKYKHTQPVKI
+644 IQKYKHMQPVKI
-656 KEKSIIKE
+656 KEKPIIK

>member
-1 MSNGSYSI
+1 MNGSYSI
-9 HISGRKHSIKNKKN
+9 HISSRQHAIKNKKQ
-23 LVSFYNHILR
+23 LVSFYKHILR
-33 VYQEKKGTYDKD
+33 LYQEKKGTYDKD
-45 KIVELIENPC
+45 KIIELIENPC
-55 KSAKDYIK
+55 KSANDYVK
-63 VFNNSFLEEVSEYNN
+63 VFNKSFSNELLEYNN
-78 KQKRKDRKI
+78 KQKRDERKI
-87 DDYFKHVEAT
+87 DDYFKHVESS
-97 DKDVA
+97 DKDIA

-111 QYYWKENPD
+111 KYYWDENPD
-120 KKKFMENVYREQIK
+120 KRKFMEDVYREQIK
-134 DFKEKFPDFIITN
+134 DLQEMFPNLIITN
-147 AMLHLDEASPHLH
+147 AMLHLDEASPHIH
-160 VLGIPKATGYKRGM
+160 ILGIPKATDYKRGLQA
-174 SSQCAKSKIFT
+174 QCAKSKVFT
-185 PETLEKM
+185 PEILEKT
-192 QKEMRENALVSMRK
+192 QEEMREKALNSMRK
-206 FADPNF
+206 FADPDF
-212 NFKEKEKGRNFD
+212 TFKKKEKGRNFD

-278 NLPDLRHKLDKKEKK
+278 NLPDLRDKLDKKEKK
-293 LISNINWLVQ
+293 LISNIDWLVQ
-303 NHLKNLSRNF
+303 NHLKKLSRNF

-333 SAERDFYRDTY
+333 SAERDFYRETY
-344 SEFKQSKKDDLIS
+344 LEFKQSKKDDLIS

-617 DVITRIKEK
+617 DVIARIKEK
-626 IQEIADYFGV
+626 IQGVADYLGV
-636 KVVHQGKD
+636 EVVFRGRD
-644 FQKYKHTQPVKI
+644 VQKYKHTQPVKI

>member
-1 MSNGSYSI
+1 MNGSYSF
-9 HISGRKHSIKNKKN
+9 HISSRQHAIKNKKQ
-23 LVSFYNHILR
+23 LVSFYKHILR
-33 VYQEKKGTYDKD
+33 LYQEKKGTYDKD
-45 KIVELIENPC
+45 KIIELIENPC
-55 KSAKDYIK
+55 KSANDYVK
-63 VFNNSFLEEVSEYNN
+63 VFNKSFSNELLEYNN
-78 KQKRKDRKI
+78 KQKRDDRKI
-87 DDYFKHVEAT
+87 DDYFKHVESS
-97 DKDVA
+97 DKDIA

-111 QYYWKENPD
+111 KYYWDENPD
-120 KKKFMENVYREQIK
+120 KRKFMEDVYREQIK
-134 DFKEKFPDFIITN
+134 DLQEMFPNLIITN
-147 AMLHLDEASPHLH
+147 AMLHLDEASPHIH
-160 VLGIPKATGYKRGM
+160 ILGIPKATDYKRGLLA
-174 SSQCAKSKIFT
+174 QCAKSKVFT
-185 PETLEKM
+185 PEILEKT
-192 QKEMRENALVSMRK
+192 QEEMREKALNSMRK
-206 FADPNF
+206 FADPDF
-212 NFKEKEKGRNFD
+212 TFKKKEKGRNFD
-224 YSKEKIIELKTNN
+224 YSKEKIIELKTGN
-237 DKINQVNND
+237 DRRNQLNND
-246 LKSDIMEN
+246 LTADIMEN
-254 FNEIGE
+254 FNEIDE
-260 ISRQIEKSSKN
+260 ISRQIEKFRKN
-271 IFYRIFH
+271 FFYRIFH
-278 NLPDLRHKLDKKEKK
+278 NLPDLRDKLDKKEKK
-293 LISNINWLVQ
+293 LISNIDWLVQ

-333 SAERDFYRDTY
+333 SAERDFYRETY
-344 SEFKQSKKDDLIS
+344 LEFKQSKKDDLIS

-371 KAVNLAV
+371 KAVDLAV

-386 IYNKVVEIKKKE
+386 IYNRVVEIKKKE
-398 IENNPGELEDLM
+398 IEDNPSELEDLM
-410 KEVERQLFQI
+410 KEVENQLFQL
-420 YSDLIRNS
+420 YSDMIRKS
-428 DKDLFKKRRSQIRN
+428 DKDLFKKKRVQIQN

-592 KPALEIVSMGCGIED
+592 KQALEIVSMGCGIKAMD
-607 MAKSDPKIFR
+607 KSDPKILS
-617 DVITRIKEK
+617 DIIARIKGK
-626 IQEIADYFGV
+626 IQQIADYLGIDMIFR
-636 KVVHQGKD
+636 GKD
-644 FQKYKHTQPVKI
+644 IQKYKHMQPVKI

>member
-1 MSNGSYSI
+1 MNGSYSI
-9 HISGRKHSIKNKKN
+9 HISSRQHAIKNKKQ
-23 LVSFYNHILR
+23 LVSFYKHILR
-33 VYQEKKGTYDKD
+33 LYQEKKGTYDKD
-45 KIVELIENPC
+45 KIIELIENPC
-55 KSAKDYIK
+55 KSANDHVK
-63 VFNNSFLEEVSEYNN
+63 VFNKSFSNELLEYNN
-78 KQKRKDRKI
+78 KQKRDDRKI
-87 DDYFKHVEAT
+87 DDYFKHVESS
-97 DKDVA
+97 DKDIA

-111 QYYWKENPD
+111 KYYWDENPD
-120 KKKFMENVYREQIK
+120 KRKFMEDVYREQIK
-134 DFKEKFPDFIITN
+134 DLQEMFPNLIITN
-147 AMLHLDEASPHLH
+147 AMLHLDEASPHIH
-160 VLGIPKATGYKRGM
+160 ILGIPKATDYKRGLQA
-174 SSQCAKSKIFT
+174 QCAKSKVFT
-185 PETLEKM
+185 PEILEKT
-192 QKEMRENALVSMRK
+192 QEEMREKALNSMRK
-206 FADPNF
+206 FADPDF
-212 NFKEKEKGRNFD
+212 TFKKKEKGRNFD

-278 NLPDLRHKLDKKEKK
+278 NLPDFRDKLDKKEKK
-293 LISNINWLVQ
+293 LISNIDWLVQ
-303 NHLKNLSRNF
+303 NHLKKLSRNF

-626 IQEIADYFGV
+626 IQEIADYLGV

>member
-1 MSNGSYSI
+1 MNGSYSI
-9 HISGRKHSIKNKKN
+9 HISSRQHAIKNKKQ
-23 LVSFYNHILR
+23 LVSFYKHILR
-33 VYQEKKGTYDKD
+33 LYQEKKGTYDKD
-45 KIVELIENPC
+45 KIIELIENPC
-55 KSAKDYIK
+55 KSANDYVK
-63 VFNNSFLEEVSEYNN
+63 VFNKSFSNELLEYNN
-78 KQKRKDRKI
+78 KQKRDDRKI
-87 DDYFKHVEAT
+87 DDYFKHVESS
-97 DKDVA
+97 DKDIA

-111 QYYWKENPD
+111 KYYWDENPD
-120 KKKFMENVYREQIK
+120 KRKFMEDVYREQIK
-134 DFKEKFPDFIITN
+134 DLQEMFPNLIITN
-147 AMLHLDEASPHLH
+147 AMLHLDEASPHIH
-160 VLGIPKATGYKRGM
+160 ILGIPKATDYKRGLQA
-174 SSQCAKSKIFT
+174 QCAKSKVFT
-185 PETLEKM
+185 PEILEKT
-192 QKEMRENALVSMRK
+192 QEEMREKALNSMRK
-206 FADPNF
+206 FADPDF
-212 NFKEKEKGRNFD
+212 TFKKKEKGRNFD

-278 NLPDLRHKLDKKEKK
+278 NLPDLRDKLDKKEKK
-293 LISNINWLVQ
+293 LISNIDWLVQ
-303 NHLKNLSRNF
+303 NHLKKLSRNF

-333 SAERDFYRDTY
+333 SAERDFYRETY
-344 SEFKQSKKDDLIS
+344 LEFKQSKKDDLIS

-386 IYNKVVEIKKKE
+386 VYNKVVEIKKKE

-410 KEVERQLFQI
+410 KEVEKQLFQF

-428 DKDLFKKRRSQIRN
+428 DEDFFKERRSRLKK
-442 EVVLEL
+442 EAALEL

-470 KSELE
+470 KSEIE
-475 RDLSETEKA
+475 RELSEPEKTE
-484 GINKEILKIK
+484 INKEILKIK

-507 EKVNQE
+507 GKVNQE
-513 VKEKLVEMKFD
+513 VKERLVEMKFD

-554 GSLMADKII
+554 GSLMADEVI
-563 KVAHEAINRYTDISN
+563 KVAHEAINRYTGISN

-592 KPALEIVSMGCGIED
+592 EPALEIVSMGCGIKD
-607 MAKSDPKIFR
+607 MDKSDPKIFR
-617 DVITRIKEK
+617 DVVSKIKQT
-626 IQEIADYFGV
+626 IQNIADYLGID
-636 KVVHQGKD
+636 VVFQGKD

>member
-1 MSNGSYSI
+1 MNGSYSF
-9 HISGRKHSIKNKKN
+9 HISSRQHAIKNKKQ
-23 LVSFYNHILR
+23 LVSFYKHILR
-33 VYQEKKGTYDKD
+33 LYQEKKGTYDKD
-45 KIVELIENPC
+45 KIIELIENPC
-55 KSAKDYIK
+55 KSANDYVK
-63 VFNNSFLEEVSEYNN
+63 VFNKSFSNELLEYNN
-78 KQKRKDRKI
+78 KQKRDDRKI
-87 DDYFKHVEAT
+87 DDYFKHVESS
-97 DKDVA
+97 DKDIA

-111 QYYWKENPD
+111 KYYWDENPD
-120 KKKFMENVYREQIK
+120 KRKFMEDVYREQIK
-134 DFKEKFPDFIITN
+134 DLQEMFPNLIITN
-147 AMLHLDEASPHLH
+147 AMLHLDEASPHIH
-160 VLGIPKATGYKRGM
+160 ILGIPKATDYKRGLQA
-174 SSQCAKSKIFT
+174 QCAKSKVFT
-185 PETLEKM
+185 PEILEKT
-192 QKEMRENALVSMRK
+192 QEEMREKALNSMRK
-206 FADPNF
+206 FADPDF
-212 NFKEKEKGRNFD
+212 TFKKKEKGRNFD

-278 NLPDLRHKLDKKEKK
+278 NLPDLRDKLDKKEKK
-293 LISNINWLVQ
+293 LISNIDWLVQ
-303 NHLKNLSRNF
+303 NHLKKLSRNF

-333 SAERDFYRDTY
+333 SAERDFYRETY
-344 SEFKQSKKDDLIS
+344 LEFKQSKKDDLIS

-626 IQEIADYFGV
+626 IQEIADYLGV

>member
-1 MSNGSYSI
+1 M
-9 HISGRKHSIKNKKN
+9 
-23 LVSFYNHILR
+23 
-33 VYQEKKGTYDKD
+33 
-45 KIVELIENPC
+45 
-55 KSAKDYIK
+55 
-63 VFNNSFLEEVSEYNN
+63 EYNN
-78 KQKRKDRKI
+78 KQKRDDRKI
-87 DDYFKHVEAT
+87 DDYFKHVESS
-97 DKDVA
+97 DKDIA

-111 QYYWKENPD
+111 KYYWDENPD
-120 KKKFMENVYREQIK
+120 KRKFMEDVYREQIK
-134 DFKEKFPDFIITN
+134 DLQEMFPNLIITN
-147 AMLHLDEASPHLH
+147 AMLHLDEASPHIH
-160 VLGIPKATGYKRGM
+160 ILGIPKATDYKRGLLA
-174 SSQCAKSKIFT
+174 QCAKSKVFT
-185 PETLEKM
+185 PEILEKT
-192 QKEMRENALVSMRK
+192 QEEMREKALNSMRK
-206 FADPNF
+206 FADPDF
-212 NFKEKEKGRNFD
+212 TFKKKEKGRNFD

-254 FNEIGE
+254 FNEISE

-278 NLPDLRHKLDKKEKK
+278 NLPDLRDKLDKKEKK
-293 LISNINWLVQ
+293 LISNIDWLVQ

-324 VIDFEGIRK
+324 VINFEGIRK
-333 SAERDFYRDTY
+333 SAERDFYRETY
-344 SEFKQSKKDDLIS
+344 LEFKQSKKDDLIS

-371 KAVNLAV
+371 KAVDLAV

-410 KEVERQLFQI
+410 KEVENQLFQL

-428 DKDLFKKRRSQIRN
+428 DKDFFKKRRIRIQN

-455 VDTSE
+455 VDPSE

-500 NPSDEII
+500 NPSNEII
-507 EKVNQE
+507 GKVNQE
-513 VKEKLVEMKFD
+513 VKERLVEMKFN

-531 YEIDVNNAIEEGIKA
+531 YEIEVNNAIEEGIKA

-554 GSLMADKII
+554 SSLMADEVI

-592 KPALEIVSMGCGIED
+592 KPALEIVSMGCGIKD
-607 MAKSDPKIFR
+607 MDKYDPKIFR
-617 DVITRIKEK
+617 DVVSKIKEK
-626 IQEIADYFGV
+626 IQKIADYWGID
-636 KVVHQGKD
+636 VVFRGKD
-644 FQKYKHTQPVKI
+644 IQKYKHMQPVKI
-656 KEKSIIKE
+656 KEKPIIK

>member
-1 MSNGSYSI
+1 MNGSYSI
-9 HISGRKHSIKNKKN
+9 HISSRQHAIKNKKQ
-23 LVSFYNHILR
+23 LVSFYKHILR
-33 VYQEKKGTYDKD
+33 LYQEKKGTYDKD
-45 KIVELIENPC
+45 KIIELIENPC
-55 KSAKDYIK
+55 KSANDYVK
-63 VFNNSFLEEVSEYNN
+63 VFNKSFSNELLEYNN
-78 KQKRKDRKI
+78 KQKRDDRKI
-87 DDYFKHVEAT
+87 DDYFKHVESS
-97 DKDVA
+97 DKDIA

-111 QYYWKENPD
+111 KYYWDENPD
-120 KKKFMENVYREQIK
+120 KRKFMEDVYREQIK
-134 DFKEKFPDFIITN
+134 DLQEMFPNLIITN
-147 AMLHLDEASPHLH
+147 AMLHLDEASPHIH
-160 VLGIPKATGYKRGM
+160 ILGIPKATDYKRGLQA
-174 SSQCAKSKIFT
+174 QCAKSKVFT
-185 PETLEKM
+185 PEILEKT
-192 QKEMRENALVSMRK
+192 QEEMREKALNSMRK
-206 FADPNF
+206 FADPDF
-212 NFKEKEKGRNFD
+212 TFKKKEKGRNFD

-278 NLPDLRHKLDKKEKK
+278 NLPDLRDKLDKKEKK
-293 LISNINWLVQ
+293 LINNIDWLVQ

-333 SAERDFYRDTY
+333 SAERDFYRETY
-344 SEFKQSKKDDLIS
+344 LEFKQSKKDDLIS

-428 DKDLFKKRRSQIRN
+428 DKDLFKKKRVQIQN

-500 NPSDEII
+500 NPSNEII

-513 VKEKLVEMKFD
+513 VKERLVEMKFD
-524 EKINSMD
+524 EKINSLD
-531 YEIDVNNAIEEGIKA
+531 YEIEVNNAIEEGIKA

-554 GSLMADKII
+554 GSLMADKVI

-592 KPALEIVSMGCGIED
+592 EPALEIVSMGCGIKD
-607 MAKSDPKIFR
+607 MDKSDPKIFR
-617 DVITRIKEK
+617 DVVSKIKEK
-626 IQEIADYFGV
+626 IQKIADYWGID
-636 KVVHQGKD
+636 VVFRGKD
-644 FQKYKHTQPVKI
+644 IQKYKHMQPVKI

>member
-1 MSNGSYSI
+1 MNGSYSF
-9 HISGRKHSIKNKKN
+9 HISSRQHAIKNKKQ
-23 LVSFYNHILR
+23 LVSFYKHILR
-33 VYQEKKGTYDKD
+33 LYQEKKGTYDKD
-45 KIVELIENPC
+45 KIIELIENPC
-55 KSAKDYIK
+55 KSANDYVK
-63 VFNNSFLEEVSEYNN
+63 VFNKSFSNELLEYNN
-78 KQKRKDRKI
+78 KQKRDDRKI
-87 DDYFKHVEAT
+87 DDYFKHVESS
-97 DKDVA
+97 DKDIA

-111 QYYWKENPD
+111 KYYWDENPD
-120 KKKFMENVYREQIK
+120 KRKFMEDVYREQIK
-134 DFKEKFPDFIITN
+134 DLQEMFPNLIITN
-147 AMLHLDEASPHLH
+147 AMLHLDEASPHIH
-160 VLGIPKATGYKRGM
+160 ILGIPKATDYKRGLLA
-174 SSQCAKSKIFT
+174 QCAKSKVFT
-185 PETLEKM
+185 PEILEKT
-192 QKEMRENALVSMRK
+192 QEEMREKALNSMRK
-206 FADPNF
+206 FADPDF
-212 NFKEKEKGRNFD
+212 TFKKKEKGRNFD
-224 YSKEKIIELKTNN
+224 YSKEKIIELKTGN
-237 DKINQVNND
+237 DRRNQLNND
-246 LKSDIMEN
+246 LTADIMEN
-254 FNEIGE
+254 FNEIDE
-260 ISRQIEKSSKN
+260 ISRQIEKFRKN
-271 IFYRIFH
+271 FFYRIFH
-278 NLPDLRHKLDKKEKK
+278 NLPDLRDKLDKKEKK
-293 LISNINWLVQ
+293 LISNIDWLVQ
-303 NHLKNLSRNF
+303 NHLKKLSRNF

-333 SAERDFYRDTY
+333 SAERDFYRETY
-344 SEFKQSKKDDLIS
+344 LEFKQSKKDDLIS

-617 DVITRIKEK
+617 DVVSKIKEK
-626 IQEIADYFGV
+626 IQKIADYLGIDLVFR
-636 KVVHQGKD
+636 GKD
-644 FQKYKHTQPVKI
+644 IQKYKHMQPVKI
-656 KEKSIIKE
+656 KEKPIIK

>member
-1 MSNGSYSI
+1 MNGSYSI
-9 HISGRKHSIKNKKN
+9 HISSRQHAIKNKKQ
-23 LVSFYNHILR
+23 LVSFYKHILR
-33 VYQEKKGTYDKD
+33 LYQEKKGTYDKD
-45 KIVELIENPC
+45 KIIELIENPC
-55 KSAKDYIK
+55 KSANDYVK
-63 VFNNSFLEEVSEYNN
+63 VFNKSFSNELLEYNN
-78 KQKRKDRKI
+78 KQKRDDRKI
-87 DDYFKHVEAT
+87 DDYFKHVESS
-97 DKDVA
+97 DKDIA

-111 QYYWKENPD
+111 KYYWDENPD
-120 KKKFMENVYREQIK
+120 KRKFMEDVYREQIK
-134 DFKEKFPDFIITN
+134 DLQEMFPNLIITN
-147 AMLHLDEASPHLH
+147 AMLHLDEASPHIH
-160 VLGIPKATGYKRGM
+160 ILGIPKATDYKRGLLA
-174 SSQCAKSKIFT
+174 QCAKSKVFT
-185 PETLEKM
+185 PEILEKT
-192 QKEMRENALVSMRK
+192 QEEMREKALNSMRK
-206 FADPNF
+206 FADPDF
-212 NFKEKEKGRNFD
+212 TFKKKEKGRNFD
-224 YSKEKIIELKTNN
+224 YSKEKIIELKTGN
-237 DKINQVNND
+237 DRRNQLNND
-246 LKSDIMEN
+246 LTADIQEN
-254 FNEIGE
+254 FNEIDE
-260 ISRQIEKSSKN
+260 ISRQIEKFRKN
-271 IFYRIFH
+271 FFYRIFH
-278 NLPDLRHKLDKKEKK
+278 NLPDLRDKLDKKEKK
-293 LISNINWLVQ
+293 LISNIDWLVQ

-333 SAERDFYRDTY
+333 SAERDFYRETY
-344 SEFKQSKKDDLIS
+344 LEFKQSKKDDLIS

-371 KAVNLAV
+371 KAVDLAV

-398 IENNPGELEDLM
+398 IENNPGELENLM
-410 KEVERQLFQI
+410 KEVENQLFQL

-428 DKDLFKKRRSQIRN
+428 DKDFFKKRRSQIRN

-500 NPSDEII
+500 NPSNEII

-513 VKEKLVEMKFD
+513 VKERLVEMKFD

-546 SAEKNLAA
+546 SAKKNLAA

-617 DVITRIKEK
+617 DVIARIKEK
-626 IQEIADYFGV
+626 IQGVADYLGV
-636 KVVHQGKD
+636 EVVFRGRD
-644 FQKYKHTQPVKI
+644 VQKYKHTQPVKI

>member
-1 MSNGSYSI
+1 MNGSYSF
-9 HISGRKHSIKNKKN
+9 HISSRQHAIKNKKQ
-23 LVSFYNHILR
+23 LVSFYKHILR
-33 VYQEKKGTYDKD
+33 LYQEKKGTYDKD
-45 KIVELIENPC
+45 KIIELIENPC
-55 KSAKDYIK
+55 KSANDYVK
-63 VFNNSFLEEVSEYNN
+63 VFNKSFSNELLEYNN
-78 KQKRKDRKI
+78 KQKRDDRKI
-87 DDYFKHVEAT
+87 DDYFKHVESS
-97 DKDVA
+97 DKDIA

-111 QYYWKENPD
+111 KYYWDENPD
-120 KKKFMENVYREQIK
+120 KRKFMEDVYREQIK
-134 DFKEKFPDFIITN
+134 DLQEMFPNLIITN
-147 AMLHLDEASPHLH
+147 AMLHLDEASPHIH
-160 VLGIPKATGYKRGM
+160 ILGIPKATDYKRGLLA
-174 SSQCAKSKIFT
+174 QCAKSKVFT
-185 PETLEKM
+185 PEILEKT
-192 QKEMRENALVSMRK
+192 QEEMREKALNSMRK
-206 FADPNF
+206 FADPDF
-212 NFKEKEKGRNFD
+212 TFKKKEKGRNFD
-224 YSKEKIIELKTNN
+224 YSKEKIIELKTGN
-237 DKINQVNND
+237 DRRNQLNND
-246 LKSDIMEN
+246 LTADIQEN
-254 FNEIGE
+254 FNEIDE
-260 ISRQIEKSSKN
+260 ISRQIEKFRKN
-271 IFYRIFH
+271 FFYRIFH
-278 NLPDLRHKLDKKEKK
+278 NLPDLRDKLDKKEKK
-293 LISNINWLVQ
+293 LISNIDWLVQ

-333 SAERDFYRDTY
+333 SAERDFYRETY
-344 SEFKQSKKDDLIS
+344 LEFKQSKKDDLIS

-371 KAVNLAV
+371 KAVDLAV

-398 IENNPGELEDLM
+398 IENNPGELENLM
-410 KEVERQLFQI
+410 KEVENQLFQL

-428 DKDLFKKRRSQIRN
+428 DKDFFKKRRSQIRN

-500 NPSDEII
+500 NPSNEII

-513 VKEKLVEMKFD
+513 VKERLVEMKFD
-524 EKINSMD
+524 EKINSLD
-531 YEIDVNNAIEEGIKA
+531 YEIEVNNAIEEGIKA

-554 GSLMADKII
+554 GSLMADKVI

-592 KPALEIVSMGCGIED
+592 EPALEIVSMGCGIKD
-607 MAKSDPKIFR
+607 MDKSDPKIFR
-617 DVITRIKEK
+617 DVVSKIKEK
-626 IQEIADYFGV
+626 IQGVADYLGV
-636 KVVHQGKD
+636 EVVFRGRD
-644 FQKYKHTQPVKI
+644 VQKYKHTQPVKI

>member
-1 MSNGSYSI
+1 MNGSYSI
-9 HISGRKHSIKNKKN
+9 HISSRQHAIKNKKQ
-23 LVSFYNHILR
+23 LVSFYKHILR
-33 VYQEKKGTYDKD
+33 LYQEKKGTYDKD
-45 KIVELIENPC
+45 KIIELIENPC
-55 KSAKDYIK
+55 KSANDYVK
-63 VFNNSFLEEVSEYNN
+63 VFNKSFSNELLEYNN
-78 KQKRKDRKI
+78 KQKRDDRKI
-87 DDYFKHVEAT
+87 DDYFKHVESS
-97 DKDVA
+97 DKDIA

-111 QYYWKENPD
+111 KYYWDENPD
-120 KKKFMENVYREQIK
+120 KRKFMEDVYREQIK
-134 DFKEKFPDFIITN
+134 DLQEMFPNLIITN
-147 AMLHLDEASPHLH
+147 AMLHLDEASPHIH
-160 VLGIPKATGYKRGM
+160 ILGIPKATDYKRGLLA
-174 SSQCAKSKIFT
+174 QCAKSKVFT
-185 PETLEKM
+185 PEILEKT
-192 QKEMRENALVSMRK
+192 QEEMREKALNSMRK
-206 FADPNF
+206 FADPDF
-212 NFKEKEKGRNFD
+212 TFKKKEKGRNFD
-224 YSKEKIIELKTNN
+224 YSKEKIIELKTGN
-237 DKINQVNND
+237 DRRNQLNND
-246 LKSDIMEN
+246 LTADIQEN
-254 FNEIGE
+254 FNEIDK
-260 ISRQIEKSSKN
+260 ISKQIERSKKN
-271 IFYRIFH
+271 FFYRVFH
-278 NLPDLRHKLDKKEKK
+278 NLPDLRDKLDKKEKK
-293 LISNINWLVQ
+293 LISNIDWLVQ

-333 SAERDFYRDTY
+333 SAERDFYRETY
-344 SEFKQSKKDDLIS
+344 LEFKQSKKDDLIS

-371 KAVNLAV
+371 KAVDLAV

-410 KEVERQLFQI
+410 KEVEKQLFQI

-470 KSELE
+470 KSEIE
-475 RDLSETEKA
+475 RELSEPEKTE
-484 GINKEILKIK
+484 INKEILKIK
-494 VNEALE
+494 VNEALG
-500 NPSDEII
+500 NPSNEII

-513 VKEKLVEMKFD
+513 VKERLVEMKFD

-554 GSLMADKII
+554 GSLMADKVI

-587 FEGQV
+587 FEGRV
-592 KPALEIVSMGCGIED
+592 EPALEIVSMGCGIKD
-607 MAKSDPKIFR
+607 MDKSDPKIFR
-617 DVITRIKEK
+617 DVVSKIKEK
-626 IQEIADYFGV
+626 IQKIADYSGID
-636 KVVHQGKD
+636 VVFRGKD
-644 FQKYKHTQPVKI
+644 IQKYKHMQPVKI

>member
-1 MSNGSYSI
+1 MNGSYSF
-9 HISGRKHSIKNKKN
+9 HISSRQHAIKNKKQ
-23 LVSFYNHILR
+23 LVSFYKHILR
-33 VYQEKKGTYDKD
+33 LYQEKKGTYDKD
-45 KIVELIENPC
+45 KIIELIENPC
-55 KSAKDYIK
+55 KSANDYVK
-63 VFNNSFLEEVSEYNN
+63 VFNKSFSNELLEYNN
-78 KQKRKDRKI
+78 KQKRDDRKI
-87 DDYFKHVEAT
+87 DDYFKHVESS
-97 DKDVA
+97 DKDIA

-111 QYYWKENPD
+111 KYYWDENPD
-120 KKKFMENVYREQIK
+120 KRKFMEDVYREQIK
-134 DFKEKFPDFIITN
+134 DLQEMFPNLIITN
-147 AMLHLDEASPHLH
+147 AMLHLDEASPHIH
-160 VLGIPKATGYKRGM
+160 ILGIPKATDYKRGLLA
-174 SSQCAKSKIFT
+174 QCAKSKVFT
-185 PETLEKM
+185 PEILEKT
-192 QKEMRENALVSMRK
+192 QEEMREKALNSMRK
-206 FADPNF
+206 FADPDF
-212 NFKEKEKGRNFD
+212 TFKKKEKGRNFD
-224 YSKEKIIELKTNN
+224 YSKEKIIELKTGN
-237 DKINQVNND
+237 DRRNQSNND
-246 LKSDIMEN
+246 LTADIQEN
-254 FNEIGE
+254 FNEIDE
-260 ISRQIEKSSKN
+260 ISRQIEKFRKN
-271 IFYRIFH
+271 FFYRIFH
-278 NLPDLRHKLDKKEKK
+278 NLPDLRDKLDKKEKK
-293 LISNINWLVQ
+293 LISNIDWLVQ

-333 SAERDFYRDTY
+333 SAERDFYRETY
-344 SEFKQSKKDDLIS
+344 LEFKQSKKDDLIS

-371 KAVNLAV
+371 KAVDLAV

-398 IENNPGELEDLM
+398 IENNPGELENLM
-410 KEVERQLFQI
+410 KEVENQLFQL

-428 DKDLFKKRRSQIRN
+428 DKDFFKKRRSQIRN

-500 NPSDEII
+500 NPSNEII

-513 VKEKLVEMKFD
+513 VKERLVEMKFD
-524 EKINSMD
+524 EKINSLD
-531 YEIDVNNAIEEGIKA
+531 YEIEVNNAIEEGIKA

-554 GSLMADKII
+554 GSLMADKVI

-587 FEGQV
+587 FKGQV
-592 KPALEIVSMGCGIED
+592 EPALEIVSMGCGIKD
-607 MAKSDPKIFR
+607 MDKSDPKIFR
-617 DVITRIKEK
+617 DVVSKIKEK
-626 IQEIADYFGV
+626 IQKIADYWGID
-636 KVVHQGKD
+636 VVFRGKD
-644 FQKYKHTQPVKI
+644 IQKYKHMQPVKI

>member
-1 MSNGSYSI
+1 MNGSYSI
-9 HISGRKHSIKNKKN
+9 HISSRQHAIKNKKQ
-23 LVSFYNHILR
+23 LVSFYKHILR
-33 VYQEKKGTYDKD
+33 LYQEKKGTYDKD
-45 KIVELIENPC
+45 KIIELIENPC
-55 KSAKDYIK
+55 KSANDYVK
-63 VFNNSFLEEVSEYNN
+63 VFNKSFSNELLEYNN
-78 KQKRKDRKI
+78 KQKRDDRKI
-87 DDYFKHVEAT
+87 DDYFKHVESS
-97 DKDVA
+97 DKDIA

-111 QYYWKENPD
+111 KYYWDENPD
-120 KKKFMENVYREQIK
+120 KRKFMEDVYREQIK
-134 DFKEKFPDFIITN
+134 DLQEMFPNLIITN
-147 AMLHLDEASPHLH
+147 AMLHLDEASPHIH
-160 VLGIPKATGYKRGM
+160 ILGIPKATDYKRGLQA
-174 SSQCAKSKIFT
+174 QCAKSKVFT
-185 PETLEKM
+185 PEILEKT
-192 QKEMRENALVSMRK
+192 QEEMREKALNSMRK
-206 FADPNF
+206 FADPDF
-212 NFKEKEKGRNFD
+212 TFKKKEKGRNFD

-278 NLPDLRHKLDKKEKK
+278 NLPDLRDKLDKKEKK
-293 LISNINWLVQ
+293 LISNIDWLVQ
-303 NHLKNLSRNF
+303 NHLKKLSRNF

-333 SAERDFYRDTY
+333 SAERDFYRETY
-344 SEFKQSKKDDLIS
+344 LEFKQSKKDDLIS

-554 GSLMADKII
+554 GSLMADKVI

-626 IQEIADYFGV
+626 IQEIADYLGV

>member
-1 MSNGSYSI
+1 MNGSYSI
-9 HISGRKHSIKNKKN
+9 HISSRQHAIKNKKQ
-23 LVSFYNHILR
+23 LVSFYKHILR
-33 VYQEKKGTYDKD
+33 LYQEKKGTYDKD
-45 KIVELIENPC
+45 KIIELIENPC
-55 KSAKDYIK
+55 KSANDYVK
-63 VFNNSFLEEVSEYNN
+63 VFNKSFSNELLEYNN
-78 KQKRKDRKI
+78 KQKRDDRKI
-87 DDYFKHVEAT
+87 DDYFKHVESS
-97 DKDVA
+97 DKDIA

-111 QYYWKENPD
+111 KYYWDENPD
-120 KKKFMENVYREQIK
+120 KRKFMEDVYREQIK
-134 DFKEKFPDFIITN
+134 DLQEMFPNLIITN
-147 AMLHLDEASPHLH
+147 AMLHLDEASPHIH
-160 VLGIPKATGYKRGM
+160 ILGIPKATDYKRGLQA
-174 SSQCAKSKIFT
+174 QCAKSKVFT
-185 PETLEKM
+185 PEILEKT
-192 QKEMRENALVSMRK
+192 QEEMREKALNSMRK
-206 FADPNF
+206 FADPDF
-212 NFKEKEKGRNFD
+212 TFKKKEKGRNFD

-278 NLPDLRHKLDKKEKK
+278 NLPDLRDKLDKKEKK
-293 LISNINWLVQ
+293 LISNIDWLVQ
-303 NHLKNLSRNF
+303 NHLKKLSRNF

-333 SAERDFYRDTY
+333 SAERDFYRETY
-344 SEFKQSKKDDLIS
+344 LEFKQSKKDDLIS

-513 VKEKLVEMKFD
+513 VKERLVKMKFD

-554 GSLMADKII
+554 GSLMADKVI

-626 IQEIADYFGV
+626 IQEIADYLGV